1 MSETEQTTLDL
12 YFAPTPNGWKI
23 SIMLEECGLGYNVK
37 PVNIGTGEQFKP
49 DFLKISPNNRIPAL
63 VDHVPEGGEGPLS
76 IFETG
81 AILIYLA
88 EKTGQYLPT
97 DLAGRYSV
105 IQWLMW
111 QMGGLGPMLGQH
123 GHFALYA
130 PEKIPY
136 AIDRYRRETERLYG
150 VLDRQLAENAHVA
163 GADYSI
169 ADMACF
175 PWVQT
180 YKRQG
185 IDLAGDFPNVR
196 RWYDALKERPALRR
210 GMALGREA
218 LNRNPQEDAEA
229 RKNLFGLK
237 D

>member
-1 MSETEQTTLDL
+1 MLDL

-23 SIMLEECGLGYNVK
+23 SIMLEECGLAYNVK
-37 PVNIGTGEQFKP
+37 PVNIGTGEQFAP

-63 VDHVPEGGEGPLS
+63 VDHAPKSGEGPLS

-81 AILIYLA
+81 AILLYLA
-88 EKTGQYLPT
+88 EKTGQFLPT
-97 DLAGRYSV
+97 DPGGRYGV

-150 VLDRQLAENAHVA
+150 VLDRQLADNEHVA

-185 IDLAGDFPNVR
+185 IDLAGNFPNVR
-196 RWYDALKERPALRR
+196 RWYDALKERPELRR

-229 RKNLFGLK
+229 RKHLFGLK